1 MLHKRRRSL
10 GDVDMATVVAKSN
23 LVDARQTP
31 VPGFDNQCG
40 GKVEA
45 LLLGGLTLRIKAA
58 YTG

>member
-1 MLHKRRRSL
+1 
-10 GDVDMATVVAKSN
+10 MATVVAKSN

-45 LLLGGLTLRIKAA
+45 LLLGGLTLRIKGADA
-58 YTG
+58 G